1 MKKVILT
8 LIMAISALGASVSAQ
23 SVTFMSIQ
31 ANNQEGFDYKI
42 RVVNPTPKDT
52 ARIELAFSSVS
63 NFSTKKILMKYAFKD
78 SIKIITG
85 SLSGAAYS
93 LPIPSATIYVM
104 ATLSND
110 SAKWK
115 SVNTGSQT
123 IGLYPMPGKPK
134 VSYANKPIATNLGII
149 VTLSVNCN
157 TGWKLYRYFENR
169 DSNKTISS
177 GWIGVDSFP
186 AMNGTFKDTFY
197 NALSGGWLSYRIS
210 CIGGDTTLGIMK
222 GPKYTP
228 NAGPWSNITS
238 TKWDGTKWS
247 VTGDLTGNNLT
258 TTGTLLYLE
267 PGATKWK
274 AGSTLNFIGQGVEN
288 FNYNVTSTLQ
298 GAWAFKIATKNL
310 MGVDTSSTLTDNNQ
324 VPTSAFSITNG
335 AVTYLEPG
343 KIKVTGNLTLSA
355 GNTAK
360 LTTMICNDTL
370 FNVVELSKEF
380 TFTTSGNIE
389 IIFEGILTKGQ
400 KYVTFRGIDTKTNTW
415 IDRVRPYSKV
425 YISNTAD
432 VKPIVIK
439 EGVKVYPNPT
449 NAETGFSV
457 EFSGSSKKINLMD
470 ITGKIVFTA
479 IINSGDVVRP
489 ILPAGVYLYTIGAEN
504 GRMIFQ

>member
-1 MKKVILT
+1 
-8 LIMAISALGASVSAQ
+8 MAIFALGAQVSAQ

-52 ARIELAFSSVS
+52 AKVELAFSQIS
-63 NFSTKKILMKYAFKD
+63 NFSTKKVLLKYAFKD

-93 LPIPSATIYVM
+93 LPIPSPSATIYVM

-115 SVNTGSQT
+115 SVNTGIQT
-123 IGLYPMPGKPK
+123 IGLYEMPKKPK
-134 VSYANKPIATNLGII
+134 ASYANKPIATNLGII

-197 NALSGGWLSYRIS
+197 NALSGGWLSYKIS
-210 CIGGDTTLGIMK
+210 GIGGDTTLGIMK

-228 NAGPWSNITS
+228 NARPWSNITS

-247 VTGDLTGNNLT
+247 VTGDLTGNNLA

-288 FNYNVTSTLQ
+288 FNYNITSTLQ
-298 GAWAFKIATKNL
+298 GAWAFKIATKNS

-335 AVTYLEPG
+335 AVTYLSPG

-370 FNVVELSKEF
+370 FNVVEMSKEY

-400 KYVTFRGIDTKTNTW
+400 KYVTFRGYDTKSNTW

-425 YISNTAD
+425 YISNAAD
-432 VKPIVIK
+432 VKPVVIK
-439 EGVKVYPNPT
+439 EDVKVYPNPT
-449 NAETGFSV
+449 TTSEGFTINCASNKTETLIMFNSV
-457 EFSGSSKKINLMD
+457 GQVVYEQTVSNSD
-470 ITGKIVFTA
+470 IVKP
-479 IINSGDVVRP
+479 D
-489 ILPAGVYLYTIGAEN
+489 LPAGLYPYKLGNTT
-504 GRMIFQ
+504 GRILFH